1 MLTPSLTHNLHT
13 HTPSPTHNLHILIP
27 PKPIYTH
34 TYPQPTHTPSPTH
47 NLHTYPSPPT
57 THPQPTHNLHIHTLS
72 NLHRCHTHPHHSHPT
87 PPCHTHLEKFDL
99 VFLTKSFNE
108 PDVGRLCTILGQH
121 TQQRLP
127 PTDQGKETLLVSLV
141 YKFFKNIAAFS
152 GDVCVLET
160 ISCPD
165 PALS

>member
-34 TYPQPTHTPSPTH
+34 TY
-47 NLHTYPSPPT
+47 
-57 THPQPTHNLHIHTLS
+57 PQPTHNLHIHTLS

-152 GDVCVLET
+152 GDLCVLET